1 MSSYTI
7 IMAMEK
13 EKKAVGSLLKL
24 SKAPTAQEALAVD
37 AMLDLKSINKDPLKL
52 KENKQQE
59 IIRAA
64 YALLDLSKIDVD
76 VLKKQLSEIDSG
88 IINENVNFLIQSGIL
103 PPVDVI
109 EGGANELKRGRD
121 EDLPVKSI
129 QAVTPGRVT
138 RLQSGIVSP
147 PPIKTRENIET
158 ETEVKRQEEET
169 LTQLEELQKRRLETL
184 ENWDGIPQLLKDLD
198 VCEHNSAS
206 IVMHML
212 FPKEVVKKWTSDKN
226 TCRAIFELS
235 AVETQCNNVV
245 EPKKKEDDNCYI
257 CGFEFDQNV
266 EGLQRTC
273 EHILPIIQAV
283 FFLELYTNGKPIT
296 DVLRLEYD
304 WAHRCCNY
312 VKNDYS
318 FLKTVMTNKYPAYEF
333 NSNQTSVTLSLIQ
346 NLSELSEKTGKQ
358 KFVGLEHIQPKIK
371 SNNKWKEERLK
382 YIKETKMDPI
392 VKYIKEKGDNGIALM
407 IGFRNCLTTKN
418 IHPKFLELLSESAGN
433 IKSGP
438 PSTKKQRTGGKT
450 FRRNKHNGKFSTSS
464 KRRSKK
470 GGSNT
475 ITRTYSRK

>member
-1 MSSYTI
+1 MSSYSI
-7 IMAMEK
+7 IMATEK

-24 SKAPTAQEALAVD
+24 SKVPTAEEDLAVD

-103 PPVDVI
+103 PPLDVTV
-109 EGGANELKRGRD
+109 GGDGETPLKRIR
-121 EDLPVKSI
+121 EDSESE
-129 QAVTPGRVT
+129 VTSVT
-138 RLQSGIVSP
+138 RKSNRQATPSRIAL
-147 PPIKTRENIET
+147 ENIVQ
-158 ETEVKRQEEET
+158 ETEVKQ
-169 LTQLEELQKRRLETL
+169 QLEEELKQLEQLQQQRLENL
-184 ENWDGIPQLLKDLD
+184 PENWDGIPQLLKDLD

-358 KFVGLEHIQPKIK
+358 KFIGLEHIQPKIK
-371 SNNKWKEERLK
+371 LNNKWKEERLK

-392 VKYIKEKGDNGIALM
+392 VKYIRSKGDNGIALM
-407 IGFRNCLTTKN
+407 IGFRNCLTSKN
-418 IHPKFLELLSESAGN
+418 IHPKFLKLLSESAAN

-438 PSTKKQRTGGKT
+438 PPTKKQRTGGKT